1 MLERNLMKVPDGKD
15 FGDANEHKRWIVHD
29 EDEAQYMWMCVGSV
43 K

>member
-1 MLERNLMKVPDGKD
+1 MLERNLMKVPHSKD
-15 FGDANEHKRWIVHD
+15 FGDTNEHKRWNAQD